1 MTHSG
6 DRDSHTI
13 MERLHDIPALEA
25 VLKRAAR
32 DAIRQHALIGNP
44 IAIWKG
50 DKLVVEVP
58 KLEDYPLEDDAP

>member
-1 MTHSG
+1 MIRNGNNESK
-6 DRDSHTI
+6 SI
-13 MERLHDIPALEA
+13 AERLQDLPALEA

-44 IAIWKG
+44 IAVWKD
-50 DKLVVEVP
+50 DKLIIEVP